1 MQLNKNKNEQQKKI
15 IIRNNSKEGKLI
27 LTNKDNNILGDSQ
40 ISLSSQKLDNFN
52 SNINSQNLSIKNI
65 KNNKNKDDIKVSK
78 SMDFNNMENIKQ
90 DIINFYLIKKQ
101 KDKEKNN
108 ANKNMNNSHLR
119 KNSKVKMEKEKNRF
133 EKYDKEKISYEIYH
147 QYQSIHFDKQ
157 IPFLERM
164 DLYNLKRILKDYK
177 VEELTKMQS
186 PKTSNKKAI
195 NTFNRLIE
203 DSNRRIINSYQ
214 KNEKENIIEKKKIK
228 RVSKSFDKK
237 KWNEIYE
244 KRFKSK
250 LKERNEKLEKM
261 REERENEKKREE
273 DLIIENLNKKEIL
286 LNQRYTRSKSV
297 TNLRKNSK
305 NKDNKNNNIIG
316 NSKLIE
322 SLNKRLYYNEI
333 NKKDIDYKTFMDKA
347 KELINDSNN
356 NNNFFISF
364 GKQKKNN
371 YIFNEDRVK
380 YNTKK
385 NAFRT
390 NSSISNNK
398 KVFNSNYIYNFRDN
412 DSINEK
418 DTKNNHYVKLVNNKN
433 ENCDFDKD
441 KENMKNIE
449 NHKYH
454 EINEKT
460 SCYNSASNSKIEDFG
475 ELNLNDINNKE
486 RPNNAE
492 KIINKF
498 FESLCGHPP
507 LWQ

>member
-1 MQLNKNKNEQQKKI
+1 MQLNKNKNEQQKI
-15 IIRNNSKEGKLI
+15 FTRNNSKEEKII
-27 LTNKDNNILGDSQ
+27 LNNKDNNIYRDSQ
-40 ISLSSQKLDNFN
+40 ISSSSLKLDNYNSSTNHKNLNMKNTKN
-52 SNINSQNLSIKNI
+52 SNS
-65 KNNKNKDDIKVSK
+65 KDLDFRISK

-101 KDKEKNN
+101 KDKEKNKS
-108 ANKNMNNSHLR
+108 NKNKNNSHLK
-119 KNSKVKMEKEKNRF
+119 KNSKIKMEKEKNRF

-164 DLYNLKRILKDYK
+164 DLYNLKKILKDYK
-177 VEELTKMQS
+177 VEELTKLQS

-214 KNEKENIIEKKKIK
+214 KNENKNVIEKKKIN

-244 KRFKSK
+244 KRFNSK

-273 DLIIENLNKKEIL
+273 DLIIENLNKKQIL
-286 LNQRYTRSKSV
+286 LNQRYGYKRSKSV

-305 NKDNKNNNIIG
+305 SKDNNNNNNNNNIIG
-316 NSKLIE
+316 NSKLID

-347 KELINDSNN
+347 KEIINDNN
-356 NNNFFISF
+356 NNNVFISF
-364 GKQKKNN
+364 GKQRKNN
-371 YIFNEDRVK
+371 YIFNEDRLK
-380 YNTKK
+380 YNGKK

-390 NSSISNNK
+390 NSSFANNK
-398 KVFNSNYIYNFRDN
+398 KVLNSNCIYNFREN
-412 DSINEK
+412 DIANEK
-418 DTKNNHYVKLVNNKN
+418 DNKNNHYIKLINNKN
-433 ENCDFDKD
+433 ENSNFDKD

-449 NHKYH
+449 NHKYN
-454 EINEKT
+454 EINEKKN
-460 SCYNSASNSKIEDFG
+460 CLNSVSNSKIETYG

-486 RPNNAE
+486 RPSNAE

-498 FESLCGHPP
+498 FES
-507 LWQ
+507 

>member
-1 MQLNKNKNEQQKKI
+1 MQLNKNKNEKQKI
-15 IIRNNSKEGKLI
+15 FTRNNSKEEKII
-27 LTNKDNNILGDSQ
+27 LTNKDRNIIGDLH
-40 ISLSSQKLDNFN
+40 ISSSSQKLDNFN
-52 SNINSQNLSIKNI
+52 SNINHKNLNI
-65 KNNKNKDDIKVSK
+65 KNTKNNLSKDLDIRIRK

-101 KDKEKNN
+101 KDKEKNKL
-108 ANKNMNNSHLR
+108 NKNMNNSHSK
-119 KNSKVKMEKEKNRF
+119 KNSKIKMEKEKNRF

-147 QYQSIHFDKQ
+147 QYQSIHFDKK

-164 DLYNLKRILKDYK
+164 DLYNLKKILKDYK
-177 VEELTKMQS
+177 VEELTKLQS

-214 KNEKENIIEKKKIK
+214 KNENENIIEKKKIN

-244 KRFKSK
+244 KRFNSK

-273 DLIIENLNKKEIL
+273 DLIIENLNKKQIL
-286 LNQRYTRSKSV
+286 LNQRYGYKRSKSV
-297 TNLRKNSK
+297 TNLRNTNKS
-305 NKDNKNNNIIG
+305 KDNNNNNNIIG
-316 NSKLIE
+316 NNKLIE
-322 SLNKRLYYNEI
+322 NLNKRLYYNEI

-347 KELINDSNN
+347 KELINDNNN

-364 GKQKKNN
+364 GKQRKNN
-371 YIFNEDRVK
+371 YIFNEDRIK
-380 YNTKK
+380 YNSKK

-390 NSSISNNK
+390 ISSVANSK
-398 KVFNSNYIYNFRDN
+398 KVLNNNCIYNFRDN
-412 DSINEK
+412 DNVNEK
-418 DTKNNHYVKLVNNKN
+418 DNKNNHYLKLINNKN
-433 ENCDFDKD
+433 ENSNFDKD

-454 EINEKT
+454 EINEKKIFH
-460 SCYNSASNSKIEDFG
+460 NSVSNSKIEDFG

-486 RPNNAE
+486 RPSNAE

-498 FESLCGHPP
+498 FES
-507 LWQ
+507 

>member
-1 MQLNKNKNEQQKKI
+1 MQLNKNKNEQQKI
-15 IIRNNSKEGKLI
+15 FTRNNSKEEKII
-27 LTNKDNNILGDSQ
+27 LNNKDNNIYRDSQ
-40 ISLSSQKLDNFN
+40 ISSSSLKLDNYNSSTNHKNLNMKNTKN
-52 SNINSQNLSIKNI
+52 SNS
-65 KNNKNKDDIKVSK
+65 KDLDFRISK

-101 KDKEKNN
+101 KDKEKNKS
-108 ANKNMNNSHLR
+108 NKNKNNSHLK
-119 KNSKVKMEKEKNRF
+119 KNSKIKMEKEKNRF

-164 DLYNLKRILKDYK
+164 DLYNLKKILKDYK
-177 VEELTKMQS
+177 VEELTKLQS

-214 KNEKENIIEKKKIK
+214 KNENKNVIEKKKIN

-244 KRFKSK
+244 KRFNSK

-273 DLIIENLNKKEIL
+273 DLIIENLNKKQIL
-286 LNQRYTRSKSV
+286 LNQRYGYKRSKSV

-305 NKDNKNNNIIG
+305 SKDNNNNNNNNNIIG
-316 NSKLIE
+316 NSKLID

-347 KELINDSNN
+347 KEIINDNN
-356 NNNFFISF
+356 NNNVFISF
-364 GKQKKNN
+364 GKQRKNN
-371 YIFNEDRVK
+371 YIFNEDRLK
-380 YNTKK
+380 YNGKK

-390 NSSISNNK
+390 NSSVANNK
-398 KVFNSNYIYNFRDN
+398 KVLNSNYIYNFREN
-412 DSINEK
+412 DIANEK
-418 DTKNNHYVKLVNNKN
+418 DNKNNHYIKLINNKN
-433 ENCDFDKD
+433 ENSNFDKD

-449 NHKYH
+449 NHKYN
-454 EINEKT
+454 EINEKKN
-460 SCYNSASNSKIEDFG
+460 CLNSVSNSKIETYG

-486 RPNNAE
+486 RPSNAE

-498 FESLCGHPP
+498 FES
-507 LWQ
+507 

>member
-1 MQLNKNKNEQQKKI
+1 MQLIKNKNDQQKI
-15 IIRNNSKEGKLI
+15 FNRNNPKEETII
-27 LTNKDNNILGDSQ
+27 LNYKDNNIIKDSQ
-40 ISLSSQKLDNFN
+40 ISSSSQKIDNFN
-52 SNINSQNLSIKNI
+52 SNINHSNLNI
-65 KNNKNKDDIKVSK
+65 KNSKNNNSKDLDIRISK
-78 SMDFNNMENIKQ
+78 SLDFNNMDNIKQ

-101 KDKEKNN
+101 KDKEKNKT
-108 ANKNMNNSHLR
+108 NKNMNNSHLK
-119 KNSKVKMEKEKNRF
+119 KNSKIKMEKEKNRF

-147 QYQSIHFDKQ
+147 QYQSIHFDKR

-164 DLYNLKRILKDYK
+164 DLYNLKKILKDYK

-195 NTFNRLIE
+195 STFNRLIE

-214 KNEKENIIEKKKIK
+214 KNENERVIEKKKIN

-244 KRFKSK
+244 KRFNSK

-273 DLIIENLNKKEIL
+273 DLIIENLNKKQML
-286 LNQRYTRSKSV
+286 LNQRYGYKRSKSV

-305 NKDNKNNNIIG
+305 NKDNKNNNNTIG

-347 KELINDSNN
+347 KELINDNNSNKN
-356 NNNFFISF
+356 SIFISF
-364 GKQKKNN
+364 GKKRKNN
-371 YIFNEDRVK
+371 YIFNDDRTK

-390 NSSISNNK
+390 NSSIPNNK
-398 KVFNSNYIYNFRDN
+398 KPYNSNCIYNFRDN
-412 DSINEK
+412 DIANEK
-418 DTKNNHYVKLVNNKN
+418 ENKNNHYVKLINNKN
-433 ENCDFDKD
+433 ENSNFNKD
-441 KENMKNIE
+441 KENMKNVE

-454 EINEKT
+454 EINEKN
-460 SCYNSASNSKIEDFG
+460 SCYNSAFNSKLEDFG

-498 FESLCGHPP
+498 FES
-507 LWQ
+507 

>member
-1 MQLNKNKNEQQKKI
+1 MQLNKNKNEKQKI
-15 IIRNNSKEGKLI
+15 FTRNNSKEEKII
-27 LTNKDNNILGDSQ
+27 LNNKDNNLIRDSQ
-40 ISLSSQKLDNFN
+40 ISSSSQKLDNFN
-52 SNINSQNLSIKNI
+52 SNINHANLNI
-65 KNNKNKDDIKVSK
+65 KNTKNNNSKNLDIRISK
-78 SMDFNNMENIKQ
+78 SMDLNNMENIKQ

-101 KDKEKNN
+101 KDKEKNKTS
-108 ANKNMNNSHLR
+108 KNMSYSHLK
-119 KNSKVKMEKEKNRF
+119 KNSKIKMEKEKNRF

-164 DLYNLKRILKDYK
+164 DLYNLKKILKDYK
-177 VEELTKMQS
+177 VEELTKLQS
-186 PKTSNKKAI
+186 PKTSNKNAI

-214 KNEKENIIEKKKIK
+214 KNENENVIKKKKIN

-244 KRFKSK
+244 KRFNSK

-273 DLIIENLNKKEIL
+273 DLIIENLNKKQIL
-286 LNQRYTRSKSV
+286 LNQRYGYKRSKSV
-297 TNLRKNSK
+297 TNLRKNNKSK
-305 NKDNKNNNIIG
+305 DNKDNNNNNNIIG

-333 NKKDIDYKTFMDKA
+333 NKKDIDYKIFMDKA
-347 KELINDSNN
+347 KELINDHNSNN
-356 NNNFFISF
+356 SNNNFFISF
-364 GKQKKNN
+364 GKQRKNN
-371 YIFNEDRVK
+371 YRFKEDKIK

-398 KVFNSNYIYNFRDN
+398 KALNSNCIYNFRDN
-412 DSINEK
+412 DSANEK
-418 DTKNNHYVKLVNNKN
+418 DNKDYVKLINNKN
-433 ENCDFDKD
+433 EDSNFNKN

-454 EINEKT
+454 EINEKK
-460 SCYNSASNSKIEDFG
+460 SYHNSFSNSKIEDFG

-498 FESLCGHPP
+498 FES
-507 LWQ
+507 

>member
-1 MQLNKNKNEQQKKI
+1 MQLNKNKNEQQKI
-15 IIRNNSKEGKLI
+15 FTRNNSKEEKII
-27 LTNKDNNILGDSQ
+27 LNNKDNNIIRDSQ
-40 ISLSSQKLDNFN
+40 ISSCSQKLDNFN
-52 SNINSQNLSIKNI
+52 SSINHSNLNI
-65 KNNKNKDDIKVSK
+65 KNTKNNISKDLDIRISK

-101 KDKEKNN
+101 KEREKNK
-108 ANKNMNNSHLR
+108 ANKNMNYSHLK
-119 KNSKVKMEKEKNRF
+119 KNSKINMEKEKNRF

-147 QYQSIHFDKQ
+147 QYQSIHFDKT

-164 DLYNLKRILKDYK
+164 DLYNLKKILKDYK
-177 VEELTKMQS
+177 VEELTKLQS
-186 PKTSNKKAI
+186 PKTSNKNAI

-214 KNEKENIIEKKKIK
+214 KNESENVIEKKKIK

-244 KRFKSK
+244 KRFNSK

-273 DLIIENLNKKEIL
+273 DLIIENLNKKQIL
-286 LNQRYTRSKSV
+286 LNQRYGYKRSKSV
-297 TNLRKNSK
+297 TNFRKNSK
-305 NKDNKNNNIIG
+305 SKDNNNYIIG

-347 KELINDSNN
+347 KELIKDNNN

-364 GKQKKNN
+364 GKQRKNN
-371 YIFNEDRVK
+371 YIFNEDRIK
-380 YNTKK
+380 YNAKK

-390 NSSISNNK
+390 NSSISKNK
-398 KVFNSNYIYNFRDN
+398 KVLNSNCIYNFRDN
-412 DSINEK
+412 ENINEK
-418 DTKNNHYVKLVNNKN
+418 DNKNNNYIKLINNKN
-433 ENCDFDKD
+433 ENSNFDKN

-454 EINEKT
+454 EINEKK
-460 SCYNSASNSKIEDFG
+460 SCHNSITNSKIEDFG
-475 ELNLNDINNKE
+475 ELNLNYINNKE
-486 RPNNAE
+486 RSNNAE

-498 FESLCGHPP
+498 FES
-507 LWQ
+507 

>member
-1 MQLNKNKNEQQKKI
+1 MQLNKNKNEQQKI
-15 IIRNNSKEGKLI
+15 FTRNNSKEEKII
-27 LTNKDNNILGDSQ
+27 LNNKDNNIYRDSQ
-40 ISLSSQKLDNFN
+40 ISSSSLKLDNYNSSTNHKNLNMKNTKN
-52 SNINSQNLSIKNI
+52 SNS
-65 KNNKNKDDIKVSK
+65 KDLDFRISK

-101 KDKEKNN
+101 KDKEKNKS
-108 ANKNMNNSHLR
+108 NKNKNNSHLK
-119 KNSKVKMEKEKNRF
+119 KNSKIKMEKEKNRF

-164 DLYNLKRILKDYK
+164 DLYNLKKILKDYK
-177 VEELTKMQS
+177 VEELTKLQS

-214 KNEKENIIEKKKIK
+214 KNENKNVIEKKKIN

-244 KRFKSK
+244 KRFNSK

-273 DLIIENLNKKEIL
+273 DLIIENLNKKQIL
-286 LNQRYTRSKSV
+286 LNQRYGYKRSKSV

-305 NKDNKNNNIIG
+305 SKDNNNNNNNNNIIG
-316 NSKLIE
+316 NSKLID

-333 NKKDIDYKTFMDKA
+333 NKKDIDYKTFMDKV
-347 KELINDSNN
+347 KEIINDNN
-356 NNNFFISF
+356 NNNVFISF
-364 GKQKKNN
+364 GKQRKNN
-371 YIFNEDRVK
+371 YIFNEDRLK
-380 YNTKK
+380 YNGKK

-390 NSSISNNK
+390 NSSVANNK
-398 KVFNSNYIYNFRDN
+398 KVLNSNCIYNFREN
-412 DSINEK
+412 DIANEK
-418 DTKNNHYVKLVNNKN
+418 DNKNNHYIKLINNKN
-433 ENCDFDKD
+433 ENSNFDKD

-449 NHKYH
+449 NHKYN
-454 EINEKT
+454 EINEKKN
-460 SCYNSASNSKIEDFG
+460 CLNSVSNSKIEAYG

-486 RPNNAE
+486 RPSNAE

-498 FESLCGHPP
+498 FES
-507 LWQ
+507 

>member
-1 MQLNKNKNEQQKKI
+1 MQLNKNKNEQQKI
-15 IIRNNSKEGKLI
+15 FTRNNSKEEKII
-27 LTNKDNNILGDSQ
+27 LNNKDNNIYRDSQ
-40 ISLSSQKLDNFN
+40 ISSSSLKLDNYNSSTNHKNLNMKNTKN
-52 SNINSQNLSIKNI
+52 SNS
-65 KNNKNKDDIKVSK
+65 KDLDFRISK

-101 KDKEKNN
+101 KDKEKNKS
-108 ANKNMNNSHLR
+108 NKNKNNNHLK
-119 KNSKVKMEKEKNRF
+119 KNSKIKMEKEKNRF

-164 DLYNLKRILKDYK
+164 DLYNLKKILKDYK
-177 VEELTKMQS
+177 VEELTKLQS

-214 KNEKENIIEKKKIK
+214 KNENKNVIEKKKIN

-244 KRFKSK
+244 KRFNSK

-273 DLIIENLNKKEIL
+273 DLIIENLNKKQIL
-286 LNQRYTRSKSV
+286 LNQRYGYKRSKSV

-305 NKDNKNNNIIG
+305 SKDNNNNNNNNNIIG
-316 NSKLIE
+316 NSKLID

-347 KELINDSNN
+347 KEIINDNN
-356 NNNFFISF
+356 NNNVFISF
-364 GKQKKNN
+364 GKQRKNN
-371 YIFNEDRVK
+371 YIFNEDRLK
-380 YNTKK
+380 YNGKK

-390 NSSISNNK
+390 NSSVANNK
-398 KVFNSNYIYNFRDN
+398 KVLNSNCIYNFREN
-412 DSINEK
+412 DIANEK
-418 DTKNNHYVKLVNNKN
+418 DNKNNHYIKLINNKN
-433 ENCDFDKD
+433 ENSNFDKD
-441 KENMKNIE
+441 KENTKNIE
-449 NHKYH
+449 NHKYN
-454 EINEKT
+454 EINEKKN
-460 SCYNSASNSKIEDFG
+460 CLNSVSNSKIETYG

-486 RPNNAE
+486 RPSNAE

-498 FESLCGHPP
+498 FES
-507 LWQ
+507 

>member
-1 MQLNKNKNEQQKKI
+1 MQLNKNKNEQQKI
-15 IIRNNSKEGKLI
+15 FTRNNSKEEKII
-27 LTNKDNNILGDSQ
+27 LNNKDNNIYRDSQ
-40 ISLSSQKLDNFN
+40 ISSSSLKLDNFN
-52 SNINSQNLSIKNI
+52 SSTNHKNLNMKNTKNSNS
-65 KNNKNKDDIKVSK
+65 KDLDFRISK

-101 KDKEKNN
+101 KDKEKNKS
-108 ANKNMNNSHLR
+108 NKNKNNSHLK
-119 KNSKVKMEKEKNRF
+119 KNSKIKMEKEKNRF

-164 DLYNLKRILKDYK
+164 DLYNLKKILKDYK
-177 VEELTKMQS
+177 VEELTKLQS

-214 KNEKENIIEKKKIK
+214 KNENKNVIEKKKIN

-244 KRFKSK
+244 KRFNSK

-273 DLIIENLNKKEIL
+273 DLIIENLNKKQIL
-286 LNQRYTRSKSV
+286 LNQRYGYKRSKSV

-305 NKDNKNNNIIG
+305 SKDNNNNNNNNNIIG
-316 NSKLIE
+316 NSKLID

-347 KELINDSNN
+347 KEIINDNN
-356 NNNFFISF
+356 NNNVFISF
-364 GKQKKNN
+364 GKQRKNN
-371 YIFNEDRVK
+371 YIFNEDRLK
-380 YNTKK
+380 YNGKK

-390 NSSISNNK
+390 NSSVANNK
-398 KVFNSNYIYNFRDN
+398 KVLNSNCIYNFREN
-412 DSINEK
+412 DIANEK
-418 DTKNNHYVKLVNNKN
+418 DNKNNHYIKVINNKN
-433 ENCDFDKD
+433 ENSNFDKD

-449 NHKYH
+449 NHKYN
-454 EINEKT
+454 EINEKQN
-460 SCYNSASNSKIEDFG
+460 CLNSVSNSKIETYG

-486 RPNNAE
+486 RPSNAE

-498 FESLCGHPP
+498 FES
-507 LWQ
+507 